1 MQYNVNSFSIQSSR
15 RADAVTHLSWG
26 QVKNRPTKYF
36 SVKWNELVS
45 NAARCYNI
53 GPGEMLKRRE
63 LGRGRG
69 LVVRSAAVVVAEG
82 QRRKMRRL
90 RTKMRLRNAEIC
102 GRTPSASPLKFN
114 RPLLDA
120 DVSSPPK
127 SGNASSSFGKD

>member
-1 MQYNVNSFSIQSSR
+1 MFS
-15 RADAVTHLSWG
+15 
-26 QVKNRPTKYF
+26 K
-36 SVKWNELVS
+36 
-45 NAARCYNI
+45 ARCYNI

-69 LVVRSAAVVVAEG
+69 LVVRSAAAAVVVAEG

-120 DVSSPPK
+120 DVSSSPK
-127 SGNASSSFGKD
+127 GGNASSSFGKDCE